1 MNRIISLTFAA
12 GLVAL
17 LAACST
23 LESNAVRHEVGSGTS
38 TPGTKAQRL
47 GPAMWPT
54 PKVLGGQLINVGEPA
69 PGQPPSSAG
78 R

>member
-1 MNRIISLTFAA
+1 MRRILSLTCAA
-12 GLVAL
+12 GLVSL

-23 LESNAVRHEVGSGTS
+23 LESNALSQEVGSGTS
-38 TPGTKAQRL
+38 TPRAKAQRL

-54 PKVLGGQLINVGEPA
+54 PKVFGGQYFRQPA
-69 PGQPPSSAG
+69 PSELASSAG

>member
-1 MNRIISLTFAA
+1 MRRILSLTCAA

-23 LESNAVRHEVGSGTS
+23 LESNALSHEAGSGTS
-38 TPGTKAQRL
+38 TPGARAQRL

-54 PKVLGGQLINVGEPA
+54 PKVFGGQYFRQPA
-69 PGQPPSSAG
+69 PSELASSAG